1 MEEER
6 PSEELRLKETDC
18 GEQNLVPDD
27 LKFIRSMVERTHREI
42 DPEAFSMITWGL
54 VCIVIYTACHFLV
67 KPQTYKWAYCI
78 LALSLAVGGTV
89 GFVSSYRV
97 SKRQKAQGM
106 VSHIWKQLNWVWYIL
121 LPNAVI
127 WTCLGLFR
135 DPFGAPGFLW
145 AAVYAIALSMTGII
159 YSKEWLFGGI
169 SIFIAI
175 IVAFFVRPYSYLI
188 LGAVMGLA
196 CIIPAIIAHRRFRRS
211 EKEYGQG

>member
-1 MEEER
+1 MEEK
-6 PSEELRLKETDC
+6 PSKEQTCRD
-18 GEQNLVPDD
+18 QTLVPED
-27 LKFIRSMVERTHREI
+27 LKFIHAMVERTHREI
-42 DPEAFSMITWGL
+42 DPETFSMITWGL
-54 VCIVIYTACHFLV
+54 VCIVIYTACHFFA
-67 KPQTYKWAYCI
+67 KPQTYKWAFCI
-78 LALSLAVGGTV
+78 LVLSLAVGGTV

-211 EKEYGQG
+211 EKEHGQA